1 MVDAFGR
8 LDLTVYQNPELQ
20 LSDSQVEAYT
30 DIAQSAFTRAA
41 PDRDN
46 VEEHVYADTL
56 VKARADGEIVGFS
69 GTDIL
74 ESEELEDDIVL
85 GSGMAV
91 HPDYQKLGIGSL
103 MRTRGIL
110 EDTEG
115 SGYFAA
121 RSANPGILSHMQ
133 DQYEAFPKEGEPLP
147 FDVEVAMQEAA
158 EAIDGSRSFDAP
170 VMESAYPEQM
180 NDMPDH
186 ELSGFLREVMD
197 DYGTGYDNGDAL
209 VIAAEV
215 SEENLSRE
223 YRSLVEEAGY
233 EVSEQVI

>member
-103 MRTRGIL
+103 MRTLNWIS
-110 EDTEG
+110 
-115 SGYFAA
+115 SG
-121 RSANPGILSHMQ
+121 
-133 DQYEAFPKEGEPLP
+133 
-147 FDVEVAMQEAA
+147 
-158 EAIDGSRSFDAP
+158 
-170 VMESAYPEQM
+170 
-180 NDMPDH
+180 
-186 ELSGFLREVMD
+186 
-197 DYGTGYDNGDAL
+197 
-209 VIAAEV
+209 
-215 SEENLSRE
+215 
-223 YRSLVEEAGY
+223 
-233 EVSEQVI
+233 